1 MLYSFKY
8 KIVSNQFV
16 CLPGKAKQLEE
27 KMLQK
32 LEEDVVMAE
41 DNIDPT
47 A

>member
-1 MLYSFKY
+1 
-8 KIVSNQFV
+8 VSV
-16 CLPGKAKQLEE
+16 LDLKWETKCASCSKQLEE